1 MKQFFRIE
9 HILFCLLCIASIY
22 FYSKNAVDHFIL
34 PKWYSMFCILII
46 CIFFLLIKK
55 IFNKNIFF
63 NFGIL
68 AHIISVVVLFQALW
82 GLMQYF
88 QLLPPPFRVSNT
100 SIGSFDNVAG
110 FASCLCCGL
119 PFMMS
124 YPKKNILFVSI
135 CFPVLIVLLSL
146 MVFNSR
152 TGMISAF
159 AAIGIFMCKRI
170 LLNIKFKRIITV
182 LFFLVLLGSYFLK
195 QDSANGRILIWRCSW
210 EMFKDSPILG
220 YGIGGF
226 QAHYMDYQ
234 ANYLRE
240 HPDCNFAML
249 ADSVSHPFN
258 EYVMV
263 ILNWGIIGLIVLVLL
278 TIFLVYCYFKKP
290 SQNSLIAL
298 ISLVS
303 IGIFSMFS
311 YPYRYPFTW
320 IITFLDIYILISNAY
335 IVKKSVRI
343 VKLVSIIFLFLCGI
357 IVCEIQQRLNVEIN
371 WNELAYQKKDCEKLE
386 KYRLLYLNLKDN
398 VYFLYSYAILL
409 YNEGLID
416 ESLRI
421 ASRCR
426 LYWADYSLEL
436 LMGDIYKSKH
446 NYGMAEK
453 YYKSASFMCPCRFTP
468 LYLLLELYKAQNN
481 IFKVHSIAKI
491 IIHKPIKINS
501 LTVMQ
506 IKFMANRELKQFIN
520 Y

>member
-1 MKQFFRIE
+1 MFN
-9 HILFCLLCIASIY
+9 ILL
-22 FYSKNAVDHFIL
+22 
-34 PKWYSMFCILII
+34 I
-46 CIFFLLIKK
+46 CIPVLLVKK
-55 IFNKNIFF
+55 IIYNDISV
-63 NFGIL
+63 NFDLL
-68 AHIISVVVLFQALW
+68 AFIISISVFFQALW

-88 QLLPPPFRVSNT
+88 QLLPSSFYGTCNT
-100 SIGSFDNVAG
+100 IWGSFDNTAG

-119 PFMMS
+119 PFIMS
-124 YPKKNILFVSI
+124 YMKKR
-135 CFPVLIVLLSL
+135 VLLISVCVL
-146 MVFNSR
+146 VIIVFLSIIVTNSR
-152 TGMISAF
+152 TGIVCTTLV
-159 AAIGIFMCKRI
+159 ICIFMYRS
-170 LLNIKFKRIITV
+170 NFFNSKFKKFIVTF
-182 LFFLVLLGSYFLK
+182 FFLLLLGSYYFK

-210 EMFKDSPILG
+210 EMFKDSPIYG
-220 YGIGGF
+220 YGIDGF

-234 ANYLRE
+234 ADYLRKY
-240 HPDCNFAML
+240 PDCNFAML

-263 ILNWGIIGLIVLVLL
+263 ILNWGIIGLIVLVVL
-278 TIFLVYCYFKKP
+278 TIFLVHCYFKKP

-320 IITFLDIYILISNAY
+320 IITFLDIYILISNVY

-357 IVCEIQQRLNVEIN
+357 IVCEIQQRLSVEIN

-386 KYRLLYLNLKDN
+386 KYKLLYLNLKDN

-416 ESLRI
+416 ESLQI

-436 LMGDIYKSKH
+436 LIGDIYKSKY
-446 NYGMAEK
+446 NYEMAEK
-453 YYKSASFMCPCRFTP
+453 FYVNASFMCPCRFTP
-468 LYLLLELYKAQNN
+468 LFSLLELYKECKNT
-481 IFKVHSIAKI
+481 FKVRSIAQTI
-491 IIHKPIKINS
+491 VQKPVKVNS
-501 LTVMQ
+501 LIIMQ
-506 IKFMANRELKQFIN
+506 IKYLAKCELTKNIN